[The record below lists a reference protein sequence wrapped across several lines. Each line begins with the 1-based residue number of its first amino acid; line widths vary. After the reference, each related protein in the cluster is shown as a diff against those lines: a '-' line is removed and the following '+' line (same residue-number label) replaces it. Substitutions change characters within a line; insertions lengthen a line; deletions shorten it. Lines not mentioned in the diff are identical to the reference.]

1 MHEMSLVQSLAA
13 QVRALAEQHGASK
26 VKVVS
31 VLMGPFAGVVPDS
44 FRFAFEA
51 LQKEDPL
58 LAGAVL
64 ELRQPDPRYLCLDC
78 GEACTLPQPGP
89 EAPETQARCPAC
101 ASPRLSPWG
110 GTELILQQIRM
121 E

>member
-1 MHEMSLVQSLAA
+1 MCSSDLINELQRRRIPGAAVQ
-13 QVRALAEQHGASK
+13 
-26 VKVVS
+26 
-31 VLMGPFAGVVPDS
+31 PFTAVFNS

-78 GEACTLPQPGP
+78 GEACTLPQPSP

-101 ASPRLSPWG
+101 ASPRLSHEAARNSSCNKSEWS
-110 GTELILQQIRM
+110 EA
-121 E
+121 